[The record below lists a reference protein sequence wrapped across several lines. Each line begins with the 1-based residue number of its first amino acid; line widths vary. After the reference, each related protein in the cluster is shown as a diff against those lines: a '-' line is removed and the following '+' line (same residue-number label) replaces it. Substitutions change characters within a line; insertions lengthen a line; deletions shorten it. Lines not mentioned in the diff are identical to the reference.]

1 MSTNS
6 ISLTGQQLL
15 EASAGTG
22 KTYTITHLYL
32 RLLLGRGRPEAKPLK
47 VQEILVLTFT
57 IAATQELK
65 DRIRTLIATARNA
78 FQAGQSDDTELQNLM
93 QESDDLRRDQ
103 LLLTDAIQWLDD
115 AAIHTIHGF
124 CARMLAEN
132 SFQAGILFDQDLD
145 ADKAAL
151 LNGVNRRII

>member
-1 MSTNS
+1 MSTSN

-32 RLLLGRGRPEAKPLK
+32 RLLLGRGRREAKPLK

-65 DRIRTLIATARNA
+65 DRIRTLIAIARIA
-78 FQAGQSDDTELQNLM
+78 FQAGQSEDPDLQNLIL
-93 QESDDLRRDQ
+93 ESDDLRLDQ
-103 LLLTDAIQWLDD
+103 MLLIDAIQWLDD

-124 CARMLAEN
+124 C
-132 SFQAGILFDQDLD
+132 
-145 ADKAAL
+145 
-151 LNGVNRRII
+151 

>member
-15 EASAGTG
+15 ESSAGTG

-78 FQAGQSDDTELQNLM
+78 FQTGQSEDPDLQNLM

-103 LLLTDAIQWLDD
+103 LLLCWLHFR
-115 AAIHTIHGF
+115 ARHGHPRKGCRRGNSSRSGRERLAHAVFCQVAPRVTVGPFSTIP
-124 CARMLAEN
+124 
-132 SFQAGILFDQDLD
+132 
-145 ADKAAL
+145 
-151 LNGVNRRII
+151 